1 LETEVI
7 LEQYSIGVG
16 DRFAHQGAAQL
27 SALQEAERRGVTIV
41 PVWNKSFREHTI
53 VGTNPAE
60 ARSAADHAVKERG
73 WKNSYYVDADHI
85 GLKNVDLFIESSN
98 FFTLDVADYIGK
110 AASESEIERFVRST
124 SKYLS
129 AFPIAGVQTT
139 TSVTEADLRSIGGK
153 YLYAIQEAGRIF
165 RHIAEKKGI
174 DNFVAEVSTDEANE
188 PQTPAQLFFILAG
201 LAHEG
206 VRVQTIAPKFTGSFL
221 KGIDYVG
228 SVGTFSTEF
237 EEDLLVIAQ
246 AVKTFDL
253 PKNLKLSVHSGSD
266 KFSLYP
272 VIHRALK
279 KHNAGL
285 HLKTAGTTWLE
296 ELIGLAMAGGPG
308 LETAKQVYVN
318 AYNRIDELC
327 KPYETVID
335 INRAKLPEPRTVLSW
350 TSDEYAN
357 ALRHNQ
363 KDPRYNLHFRQLLHV
378 GYKVAAEMG
387 ETYLRML
394 RDSREVIGKN
404 VTENLFDRHIK
415 PIFLGC

>member
-1 LETEVI
+1 MI

-27 SALQEAERRGVTIV
+27 RALQEAQSNGVTIV
-41 PVWNKSFREHTI
+41 PVWNKSYREHSI
-53 VGTNPAE
+53 VGTNPAN
-60 ARSAADHAVKERG
+60 ARAAADKAVAECG

-85 GLKNVDLFIESSN
+85 GLKNVDLFLDSSN

-110 AASESEIERFVRST
+110 LAEEKEIEAFVNSM

-129 AFPIAGVQTT
+129 AFPMSGVRTT
-139 TSVTEADLRSIGGK
+139 TKVTEADLLAIGRK
-153 YLYAIQEAGRIF
+153 YLFAVQEAGRIY
-165 RHIAEKKGI
+165 RHIAAQKGV
-174 DNFVAEVSTDEANE
+174 DHFVAEVSTDEANE
-188 PQTPAQLFFILAG
+188 PQTPAQLFFILAA

-206 VRVQTIAPKFTGSFL
+206 VKVQTIAPKFTGSFL

-228 SVGTFSTEF
+228 SVEAFSTEF
-237 EEDLLVIAQ
+237 DEDLIVIAH

-308 LETAKQVYVN
+308 LDTAKQIYVN

-327 KPYETVID
+327 KPYETVINID
-335 INRAKLPEPRTVLSW
+335 RAKLPDPRTVMSW
-350 TSDEYAN
+350 TSEEYAS

-387 ETYLRML
+387 DRYLQML
-394 RDSREVIGKN
+394 KDSKEIIGKN
-404 VTENLFDRHIK
+404 VNENLFDRHIL
-415 PIFLGC
+415 PIFIGR

>member
-1 LETEVI
+1 MI
-7 LEQYSIGVG
+7 LEQYSIGIG
-16 DRFAHQGAAQL
+16 DRFGHQGAAQL
-27 SALQEAERRGVTIV
+27 CALQQAERQGVTIV
-41 PVWNKSFREHTI
+41 PVWNKSFREHSI
-53 VGTNPAE
+53 VGTSPTDT
-60 ARSAADHAVKERG
+60 RLAADNAVKERG

-85 GLKNVDLFIESSN
+85 GLKNVDCFIDSSN

-110 AASESEIERFVRST
+110 AAGEKEIDAFVGSM

-129 AFPIAGVQTT
+129 AFPMPGVRTT
-139 TSVTEADLRSIGGK
+139 TRVTEEDLLAIGRK
-153 YLYAIQEAGRIF
+153 YLYAIQEAGRIY
-165 RHIAEKKGI
+165 RHIAAQKGV
-174 DNFVAEVSTDEANE
+174 DHFVTEVSTDEANE
-188 PQTPAQLFFILAG
+188 PQSPAQLFFILAA

-206 VRVQTIAPKFTGSFL
+206 VKVQTIAPKFTGRFL

-228 SVGTFSTEF
+228 SVETFSAEF
-237 EEDLLVIAQ
+237 EEDLLVIAH

-272 VIHRALK
+272 VIHRAIK

-296 ELIGLAMAGGPG
+296 ELIGLAMAGGTG
-308 LETAKQVYVN
+308 LDTAKEVYVKS
-318 AYNRIDELC
+318 YGRIDELC

-335 INRAKLPEPRTVLSW
+335 IDRAKLPDPQTVMAW

-387 ETYLRML
+387 DKYLQML
-394 RDSREVIGKN
+394 KDSREIIGKN
-404 VTENLFDRHIK
+404 VTENLFDRHIR
-415 PIFLGC
+415 PIFLGT

>member
-1 LETEVI
+1 MV

-16 DRFAHQGAAQL
+16 DRFSHQGTAQL
-27 SALQEAERRGVTIV
+27 CALQEAERRGVNIV
-41 PVWNKSFREHTI
+41 PVWNKSFREHSI
-53 VGTNPAE
+53 VGTKPSDT
-60 ARSAADHAVKERG
+60 RSAADGAVKEFG

-85 GLKNVDLFIESSN
+85 GLKNVDLFIDSSN
-98 FFTLDVADYIGK
+98 FFTLDVADFIGK
-110 AASESEIERFVRST
+110 TAGEKEIAAFVSSM

-129 AFPIAGVQTT
+129 AFPVPGVRTAT
-139 TSVTEADLRSIGGK
+139 KVTEADLLAIGQK
-153 YLYAIQEAGRIF
+153 YLYAVQEAGRIY
-165 RHIAEKKGI
+165 RHIGEKKGV
-174 DNFVAEVSTDEANE
+174 DHFVAEVSTDEANE
-188 PQTPAQLFFILAG
+188 PQTPAQLFFILAA

-206 VRVQTIAPKFTGSFL
+206 VKVQTIAPKFTGSFL

-228 SVGTFSTEF
+228 SVEAFSKEF
-237 EEDLLVIAQ
+237 EEDLLVIAH

-272 VIHRALK
+272 IIHRAIK

-296 ELIGLAMAGGPG
+296 ELIGLAMAGSAG
-308 LETAKQVYVN
+308 LGTAKQVYVK
-318 AYNRIDELC
+318 AYDRIDELC

-335 INRAKLPEPRTVLSW
+335 IDRAKLPNPQTVRSW
-350 TSDEYAN
+350 TSEEYAN
-357 ALRHNQ
+357 ALRHNP

-387 ETYLRML
+387 VRYLQML
-394 RDSREVIGKN
+394 KDSRGIIGKN
-404 VTENLFDRHIK
+404 VAENLFDRHIL
-415 PIFLGC
+415 PIFIGQ